1 MGASIIPAPSV
12 AGRNWVEIAS
22 STPTGVAT
30 VSFTSLASYNYYRV
44 TYSGDLTADGFLTMK
59 LNNSTSNYVSTAIS
73 GFGSWNSVFGLTS
86 GLSFGNVNIGV
97 FQAFMVT
104 LDNTSG
110 LTTASGTLRS
120 GVAVNSF
127 EGAWFTKEQINRI
140 DLTTSAGNF
149 STGTIKVYGSN

>member
-22 STPTGVAT
+22 STPTGVST

-44 TYSGDLTADGFLTMK
+44 TYYGDLSTNSWLYMR
-59 LNNSTSNYVSTAIS
+59 LNNSATNYASTIIS
-73 GFGSWNSVFGLTS
+73 GYGNWNSVTGTVSSFTFGGT
-86 GLSFGNVNIGV
+86 NIGIA
-97 FQAFMVT
+97 QSLMIT

-110 LTTASGTLRS
+110 LTTATGTVYS
-120 GVAVNSF
+120 GVGMNSF

-140 DLTTSAGNF
+140 DLTTITGNF
-149 STGTIKVYGSN
+149 SSGTIKVYGSN

>member
-22 STPTGVAT
+22 STPTLVST

-44 TYSGDLTADGFLTMK
+44 TYYGDTSVNAFLLMK
-59 LNNSTSNYVSTAIS
+59 LNNSSTNYVSTAIS
-73 GFGSWNSVFGLTS
+73 GFGSWNSVFGS
-86 GLSFGNVNIGV
+86 ISSFNFGNTSVGLNQSI
-97 FQAFMVT
+97 MVT

-110 LTTASGTLRS
+110 LTTATGTVYC
-120 GVAVNSF
+120 GAVANSF

-140 DLTTSAGNF
+140 DLSTSAGGF
-149 STGTIKVYGSN
+149 STGTIKIYGSN